1 MKQKSFLDIGL
12 REDLITNEEK
22 LMTRIAR
29 MERQASEFDLKDLPP
44 AKHVLNWRLFNSEYH
59 SIDKDI
65 NSVLK
70 YGFTCPNERID
81 LRPYM
86 VKSPFV
92 CFTTD
97 NI

>member
-1 MKQKSFLDIGL
+1 MKQKSFIDLSL

-22 LMTRIAR
+22 LMNRIAR

-44 AKHVLNWRLFNSEYH
+44 AKHVLNWRLFNSDYH
-59 SIDKDI
+59 SIDRDI
-65 NSVLK
+65 DPVLK
-70 YGFTCPNERID
+70 YGFTCPNEKID

-86 VKSPFV
+86 IKSPFV

>member
-1 MKQKSFLDIGL
+1 
-12 REDLITNEEK
+12 
-22 LMTRIAR
+22 
-29 MERQASEFDLKDLPP
+29 
-44 AKHVLNWRLFNSEYH
+44 LFNSEYH

-65 NSVLK
+65 DPVLK
-70 YGFTCPNERID
+70 YGFTCPNEKID

-86 VKSPFV
+86 TKSPFV

>member
-1 MKQKSFLDIGL
+1 MNLSL

-29 MERQASEFDLKDLPP
+29 IERQASEFDLKDLPA

-59 SIDKDI
+59 SIDKDKD
-65 NSVLK
+65 SVLK

-86 VKSPFV
+86 IKSPFV

>member
-1 MKQKSFLDIGL
+1 MKQKSFIDLSL

-22 LMTRIAR
+22 LMNRIAR

-44 AKHVLNWRLFNSEYH
+44 AKHVLNWRLFNSDYH
-59 SIDKDI
+59 SIDRDI
-65 NSVLK
+65 DPVLK
-70 YGFTCPNERID
+70 HGFTCPNEKID

-86 VKSPFV
+86 IKSPFV